1 MMCDMA
7 NKHTWIN
14 ERTNEPTDGRTDQP
28 TDGPSDRTNERTSLH
43 YLPFQN
49 EWLVP
54 DYILLPRILA
64 HIHIIH
70 WPYPDEAVR
79 SRVWYLI
86 YLKVKS
92 KRSCSGRLG
101 QLGRQVG
108 ASAGLSSQEGL
119 RMSLFS
125 RGYSESL
132 YVSGKLP
139 TYPSP
144 KPTLTLTSHLE
155 QNVALREG

>member
-1 MMCDMA
+1 MRSSLSRVVTWPA
-7 NKHTWIN
+7 ATRVLSRNKRENPVNELILFMRWILKTKGYDVIGIN
-14 ERTNEPTDGRTDQP
+14 VCLSKLMRFLRKNGVTG
-28 TDGPSDRTNERTSLH
+28 
-43 YLPFQN
+43 
-49 EWLVP
+49 
-54 DYILLPRILA
+54 A
-64 HIHIIH
+64 
-70 WPYPDEAVR
+70 PYTTCKER

-108 ASAGLSSQEGL
+108 ASAGLSTQEGL

-144 KPTLTLTSHLE
+144 KPTLTLTSHLG